1 MVREI
6 REDRAFW
13 VGYLVL
19 LLVGVFLGLRSER
32 TIAAVLAAHKLGVAC
47 STPTTQQ
54 STFDPVRLSL
64 RDSLLVQAQPTVRD
78 PFHAPPAKQQPRRVE
93 TRPALPEIPSLRAL
107 LYDKVNPSAK
117 ISIGSSL
124 SGWLHEGD
132 QFRGWTVADITPT
145 SVWVSKESRVYVIRP
160 Q

>member
-6 REDRAFW
+6 REDRTFW

-32 TIAAVLAAHKLGVAC
+32 TIAAVLAAHKYSVAC
-47 STPTTQQ
+47 STPTTEQ
-54 STFDPVRLSL
+54 SAFDPVRLGL
-64 RDSLLVQAQPTVRD
+64 RDSLLVQARPTARD
-78 PFHAPPAKQQPRRVE
+78 PFHAPPAKPQPRRE
-93 TRPALPEIPSLRAL
+93 EKRPALPEIPSLRAL

-117 ISIGSSL
+117 ISVGSSL

-132 QFRGWTVADITPT
+132 QFRGWTVVDITPT